1 MKQKLEFS
9 DHQSC
14 ELENQWIEKIR
25 TGDAIAYEALFRTY
39 YPRLCRFVLKM
50 VQSKSI
56 AEEIVQ
62 EIFLKIWEHRAT
74 WTSQYP
80 IRIYLYRAA
89 KNLSLNHLKHEKVVR
104 EWEKEEL
111 MKIPL
116 SENDPEMELFQH
128 ELSFAIQR
136 AIDRLPE
143 RCRLTF
149 TLHRQEGL
157 TYTEI
162 ASVLN
167 ISIKTVE
174 TQMGRALKTLRKLLL
189 LYLH

>member
-1 MKQKLEFS
+1 M
-9 DHQSC
+9 
-14 ELENQWIEKIR
+14 
-25 TGDAIAYEALFRTY
+25 
-39 YPRLCRFVLKM
+39 
-50 VQSKSI
+50 
-56 AEEIVQ
+56 
-62 EIFLKIWEHRAT
+62 
-74 WTSQYP
+74 
-80 IRIYLYRAA
+80 YLYRAA

-104 EWEKEEL
+104 EWENEEL
-111 MKIPL
+111 MKIRL
-116 SENDPEMELFQH
+116 SENDPEEELFQH

-189 LYLH
+189 PYLH